1 MTMEEPILIDL
12 KKYGGE
18 GFIEMMEPTLRAQRE
33 RDNMLAD
40 LMFTTDE
47 KGNLIKRTNNSI
59 DAVYLRILSYVE
71 SAPFKKDLDSFFEYT
86 DMLDAKK
93 RGNGAALY
101 KEMGDAVLKIENGEQ
116 SPSADSPAAEN
127 GSSA

>member
-1 MTMEEPILIDL
+1 MTMDEPILIDL

-33 RDNMLAD
+33 RDNKIAN
-40 LMFTTDE
+40 LMFSIDE
-47 KGNLIKRTNNSI
+47 KGNVVKNTSNNI
-59 DAVYLRILSYVE
+59 DAVFIRVLSYVE
-71 SAPFKKDLDSFFEYT
+71 SAPFKNDLESFFDYT
-86 DMLDAKK
+86 DELDKKK
-93 RGNGAALY
+93 RGSGTRLY
-101 KEMGDAVLKIENGEQ
+101 EEMCAVVEKIDRGEQ